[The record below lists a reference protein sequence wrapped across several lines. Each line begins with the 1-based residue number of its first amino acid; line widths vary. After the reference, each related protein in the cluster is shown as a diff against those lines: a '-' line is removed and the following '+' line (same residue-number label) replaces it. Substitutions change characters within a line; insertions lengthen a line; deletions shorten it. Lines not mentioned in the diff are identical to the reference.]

1 MTCLSSNNYN
11 HPSLSSSS
19 SSSMPSS
26 SMSSYHMPSSHSQH
40 ESFSPDSPY
49 PLTAKDYY
57 HASMAATEA
66 NNSTMA
72 SRHGCVAT
80 CGNGKVLASASNCI
94 RGCSKEGFLSD
105 QCSCHAEIHALRK
118 LYYSHVQSSV
128 QTHRK
133 RYCVLQ
139 FQKNEGFL

>member
-1 MTCLSSNNYN
+1 MTCLPSNNYN
-11 HPSLSSSS
+11 HPSRSS

-26 SMSSYHMPSSHSQH
+26 SMPSNSQH

-49 PLTAKDYY
+49 PLTTKDYY

-118 LYYSHVQSSV
+118 LYYSHVQSSF